1 MPSGSNG
8 FLETVRQV
16 TSLILRGWR
25 RCCSTPGRPFTWRE
39 SPRPSPKGSAARV
52 KLWRRAPRARPSI
65 GCGKRRLVFPDDPD
79 HHSLDDDIP
88 LVETQRLER
97 IVGRLQPDPPTGFAV
112 EAFHRG
118 ALSMD
123 QCDHGLAG
131 VGLIVFVDRGQR
143 LEPELAGDLLE
154 ARGVPLFLEV
164 FRDVIEDLALAPRD
178 RHTGSRRFTE
188 PKSTRITTERK
199 DAR

>member
-1 MPSGSNG
+1 MPSCSNG

-16 TSLILRGWR
+16 TSLILRGSR

-118 ALSMD
+118 
-123 QCDHGLAG
+123 
-131 VGLIVFVDRGQR
+131 QR

-188 PKSTRITTERK
+188 P
-199 DAR
+199 